1 MPASRP
7 AHGETPDARAAT
19 TTYGWHVPDTQP
31 SRQGRYLVECYWPG
45 LTEPGVAATMRRAR
59 QAAEGLTEEGCE
71 ITYVTAFL
79 VPDDE
84 VAFCLFDAGSA
95 GPIEEACRRAEL
107 RFDRILEVVQI
118 DAPEGDAD
126 R

>member
-1 MPASRP
+1 VRRGLSPQCF
-7 AHGETPDARAAT
+7 HTK
-19 TTYGWHVPDTQP
+19 P
-31 SRQGRYLVECYWPG
+31 SRQGRYLVEWYWPG
-45 LTEPGVAATMRRAR
+45 LTEPGVTATVRQVR
-59 QAAEGLTEEGCE
+59 QAAAGLTEEGCE

-84 VAFCLFDAGSA
+84 VAFCVVDAGSV
-95 GPIEEACRRAEL
+95 GSVEEACRRAEL

-118 DAPEGDAD
+118 DSPEGDAD

>member
-1 MPASRP
+1 M
-7 AHGETPDARAAT
+7 RAPQQPPRV
-19 TTYGWHVPDTQP
+19 GHVPDTQR
-31 SRQGRYLVECYWPG
+31 SRQGRYLVEWYWPG
-45 LTEPGVAATMRRAR
+45 LTEPEVAATLRQVR

-84 VAFCLFDAGSA
+84 VAFCLVDAGSV
-95 GPIEEACRRAEL
+95 GSVEQACRHAEL
-107 RFDRILEVVQI
+107 QFDRILEVVQI